1 MKTYR
6 VVDIFGTFGFLLDE
20 EVEAMDETEA
30 KEYILN
36 EILDDIGNY
45 IDIDV
50 EEVEEP
56 EEIEYF

>member
-6 VVDIFGTFGFLLDE
+6 VVDIFGTFGLFLD
-20 EVEAMDETEA
+20 
-30 KEYILN
+30 
-36 EILDDIGNY
+36 
-45 IDIDV
+45 